1 MRDLPEEQQWLPNDS
16 VQFIDYEPEIE
27 RYGGLEGILVSERQ
41 FEFSS
46 QSALKVIGA
55 ETVRNY
61 ESAIGKAIQ
70 MHLALSYAFD
80 MSIDEMICFYSLVVE
95 TWLPKIVKHS
105 FKFTENE
112 NREEKE
118 KTLGTL
124 EESFIRLTPNLIPIH
139 EAFAESVGE
148 EVCFGEEWLD
158 QWIRDMK
165 IVASDLKALQKESKL
180 KVPVFTIVNPCSS
193 ISTEKSD
200 MHSLLTSYVHMTN
213 NRLGVKN
220 FDESYI
226 GYLIKRSLEV
236 INDKHCV

>member
-1 MRDLPEEQQWLPNDS
+1 MSKSWLSSYIYYAGSVDELLIKAVKPFVQMILGKGLAENYFFIRYWERGSHIRLRFKGETRLIEDVLKPELESYFKDYFKQNPSERIEPSGMRDLPEEQQWLPNDS

-124 EESFIRLTPNLIPIH
+124 EESFIR
-139 EAFAESVGE
+139 
-148 EVCFGEEWLD
+148 
-158 QWIRDMK
+158 R
-165 IVASDLKALQKESKL
+165 
-180 KVPVFTIVNPCSS
+180 
-193 ISTEKSD
+193 
-200 MHSLLTSYVHMTN
+200 
-213 NRLGVKN
+213 
-220 FDESYI
+220 
-226 GYLIKRSLEV
+226 
-236 INDKHCV
+236 